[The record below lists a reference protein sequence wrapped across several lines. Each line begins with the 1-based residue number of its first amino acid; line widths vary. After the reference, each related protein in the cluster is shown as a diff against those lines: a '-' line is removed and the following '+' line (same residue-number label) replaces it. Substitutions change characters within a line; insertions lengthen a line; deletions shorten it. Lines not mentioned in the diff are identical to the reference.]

1 MRFASNIV
9 NNIDEIDTGCLADL
23 RDNRAE
29 NVKTF
34 IERNLILVRRIYNN
48 STKICWAIMKLVESS
63 GMSHYTSTAHK
74 HVVKNFRTRNEISKV
89 LEISVSKSRNF
100 FIQNFL

>member
-34 IERNLILVRRIYNN
+34 IERNLILVRRI
-48 STKICWAIMKLVESS
+48 
-63 GMSHYTSTAHK
+63 
-74 HVVKNFRTRNEISKV
+74 
-89 LEISVSKSRNF
+89 
-100 FIQNFL
+100 